1 MIEKAHLA
9 IDGPSLDI
17 LLFTLALSSLAGM
30 MSNKLTRGS
39 RGKPT
44 GWKHEDRDWKTDYWS
59 EPRAYIGHRADSLSG
74 THLSL
79 PRRAGRLNKPWTIDH
94 RRSMSTTVELKRNTA
109 RRLEELKKKYHA
121 KSMDETVKRLISKA
135 ENIPESMFGS
145 HPQMKPFE
153 QEDEAGSHEL

>member
-1 MIEKAHLA
+1 
-9 IDGPSLDI
+9 
-17 LLFTLALSSLAGM
+17 
-30 MSNKLTRGS
+30 
-39 RGKPT
+39 
-44 GWKHEDRDWKTDYWS
+44 
-59 EPRAYIGHRADSLSG
+59 
-74 THLSL
+74 
-79 PRRAGRLNKPWTIDH
+79 
-94 RRSMSTTVELKRNTA
+94 MSTTVELKRNTA